1 MNYDIYING
10 QFWEVLS
17 YPTPVSVGVVAS
29 DIDQA
34 RANGLL
40 TSFETTDGAWAVKI
54 VPQK

>member
-1 MNYDIYING
+1 MNYDIYINE
-10 QFWEVLS
+10 QFWQTLF
-17 YPTPVSVGVVAS
+17 YPTTVSLGVVGS

-54 VPQK
+54 FPQK